1 MRNHYTWLSS
11 VHRAMANYLSFNHQS
26 FAAVRTSARCR
37 SGAIFALGLIGIV
50 LLVISSRSTMGHHN
64 DQQDNGHWLEIETL
78 HHNTYPRIIHQVWLG
93 FDRQDPPDSWRNG
106 TNETIR
112 NNPDFTYH
120 LWSKDDVINLLTSHY
135 PWFLPIYHS
144 YPYNIERADAAR
156 YFIILHYG
164 GIYLDMDE
172 VSVVSISDIIND
184 NKLQRYQ
191 CFLPQGTPNGI
202 TNYVIMCKRNS
213 PFMRYLTSQ
222 LALSKGWYGI
232 PYATVMWSTGPRLI
246 SRVYDSYGEKD
257 SLFIMS
263 GSEVRK
269 NFRCLFGQSWFSIDG
284 VIIHIFI
291 YPFVRMG
298 FSWIHLLTIP
308 IVILIIALLVFSKRM
323 KCISARVKTEE
334 KNDSSLV

>member
-1 MRNHYTWLSS
+1 
-11 VHRAMANYLSFNHQS
+11 MANYLPFNSQS
-26 FAAVRTSARCR
+26 FAAVTTSATCR
-37 SGAIFALGLIGIV
+37 SGSIFALWLIAIL
-50 LLVISSRSTMGHHN
+50 LLVVSVRTTSGHRNAFDHKHSGN
-64 DQQDNGHWLEIETL
+64 WLEIETL

-257 SLFIMS
+257 SLFIMP

-269 NFRCLFGQSWFSIDG
+269 NFRCLFGQSWFRIDG
-284 VIIHIFI
+284 VIIHVIV
-291 YPFVRMG
+291 YPFIRMG
-298 FSWIHLLTIP
+298 LSWSYMFVIVTFIVLLIVRCFWKRWKRTEKLLT
-308 IVILIIALLVFSKRM
+308 
-323 KCISARVKTEE
+323 
-334 KNDSSLV
+334 